1 MMHEIQHPL
10 SGQSVKLK
18 PGTVL
23 YDAIKKE
30 LFDAG
35 LNPELFQ
42 FEVEDWW
49 DRLYGGSWMFA
60 SGNYAVI
67 NYAMRSGAK
76 NLPLDDEVVYGKVGR
91 LGHIVHVSELD
102 IES

>member
-1 MMHEIQHPL
+1 MIHETQHPL

-23 YDAIKKE
+23 YDAVKKK

-35 LNPELFQ
+35 EDSQLFS

-49 DRLYGGSWMFA
+49 DRLYGASWMVA

-67 NYAMRSGAK
+67 NYAMRSGGK
-76 NLPLDDEVVYGKVGR
+76 GLPIDDEVVYGKVGR